1 MNFYKKAIFV
11 FILITFFM
19 IILVKMV
26 EPVIDKQISGIFADR
41 KLSNKIKK
49 ELISSTEEFTEE
61 KRIFY
66 KNIIKK
72 IYIKWKPL
80 IEESIKEANQELEK

>member
-1 MNFYKKAIFV
+1 MTFYKKAIFV

-19 IILVKMV
+19 VVLIKMV

-41 KLSNKIKK
+41 KLSTKLKK
-49 ELISSTEEFTEE
+49 ELVSSTEDFTEE
-61 KRIFY
+61 KRLFY

-72 IYIKWKPL
+72 TYIKWKPL
-80 IEESIKEANQELEK
+80 IDESITEANQELDK

>member
-1 MNFYKKAIFV
+1 MNFYKKAIFI

-19 IILVKMV
+19 VVFVKMV
-26 EPVIDKQISGIFADR
+26 EPVIDKQISGIFSDR
-41 KLSNKIKK
+41 KFSNKIKK
-49 ELISSTEEFTEE
+49 ELISSTENFTDE
-61 KRIFY
+61 KRLFY

-80 IEESIKEANQELEK
+80 IEESITEANQELNK

>member
-1 MNFYKKAIFV
+1 MNFYKKGIFV

-19 IILVKMV
+19 VVLVKMV

-49 ELISSTEEFTEE
+49 ELISSTEDFTEE

-66 KNIIKK
+66 KDIIKK
-72 IYIKWKPL
+72 LYIKWKPL
-80 IEESIKEANQELEK
+80 IEESITEANQELNK

>member
-19 IILVKMV
+19 VVLVKMV

-66 KNIIKK
+66 KDIIKK

>member
-1 MNFYKKAIFV
+1 MNFYKKGIFV

-19 IILVKMV
+19 VVLVKMV
-26 EPVIDKQISGIFADR
+26 EPVINKQISGIFADR

-66 KNIIKK
+66 KDIIKK
-72 IYIKWKPL
+72 LNDKIKSVKL
-80 IEESIKEANQELEK
+80 N

>member
-1 MNFYKKAIFV
+1 MNFYKKGIFV

-19 IILVKMV
+19 VVLVKMV
-26 EPVIDKQISGIFADR
+26 EPVINKQISGIFADR

-49 ELISSTEEFTEE
+49 ELISSTEDFTEE

-66 KNIIKK
+66 KDIIKK
-72 IYIKWKPL
+72 LYIKWKPL
-80 IEESIKEANQELEK
+80 IEESITEANQELNK